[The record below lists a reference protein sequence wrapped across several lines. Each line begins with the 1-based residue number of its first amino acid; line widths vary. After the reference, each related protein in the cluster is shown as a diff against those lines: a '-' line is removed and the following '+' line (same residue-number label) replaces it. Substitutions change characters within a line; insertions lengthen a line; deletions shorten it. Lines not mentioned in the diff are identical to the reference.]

1 MNLPKTVRM
10 AGHTLKVVVRD
21 LDGDPYGQWSCD
33 KKTITLDSSLRGKDL
48 VETLRHELL
57 HACFDLSG
65 LSFARGFDHLDESII
80 RALES
85 LFFDQWERVQRR
97 LQKS

>member
-1 MNLPKTVRM
+1 M
-10 AGHTLKVVVRD
+10 AGHSIKVVVQD
-21 LDGDPYGQWSCD
+21 LDGDPYGSWHCE
-33 KKTITLDSSLRGKDL
+33 KKLITLDSGLRGKDL

-65 LSFARGFDHLDESII
+65 LSFAKGFDQLDVSVL

>member
-1 MNLPKTVRM
+1 M
-10 AGHTLKVVVRD
+10 AGHSIKVVVQD
-21 LDGDPYGQWSCD
+21 LDGGPYGSWHCE
-33 KKTITLDSSLRGKDL
+33 KKLITLDSGLRGKDL

-65 LSFARGFDHLDESII
+65 LSFAKGFDQLDESVI